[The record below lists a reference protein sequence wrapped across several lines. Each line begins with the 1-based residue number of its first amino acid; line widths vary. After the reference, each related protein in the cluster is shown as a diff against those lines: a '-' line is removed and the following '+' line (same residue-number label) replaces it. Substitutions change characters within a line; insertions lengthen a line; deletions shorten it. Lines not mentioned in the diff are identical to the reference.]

1 MSEPDL
7 GGSFDE
13 GQDQPYFPMDPNPNY
28 LQAAGTAMTGAGF
41 LALANDPSTGD
52 TVEGAMAL
60 LDQAAELATTALAAL
75 GLDLYT
81 WGLILVGLGTLFN
94 IVSLWLRPREH
105 FLSKAEQIRRR
116 RQKEAVRPAV
126 VSTL

>member
-1 MSEPDL
+1 MSEPIDD
-7 GGSFDE
+7 GQKNE
-13 GQDQPYFPMDPNPNY
+13 GLEQPYFPMDPYPNY
-28 LQAAGTAMTGAGF
+28 LQTAGTAMTGAGF
-41 LALANDPSTGD
+41 LALANDPDTGE
-52 TVEGAMAL
+52 TAESAMAL
-60 LDQAAELATTALAAL
+60 LDQAVELATTALAAL

-105 FLSKAEQIRRR
+105 FLSKEEQVRR
-116 RQKEAVRPAV
+116 RQQRKAVRPAM